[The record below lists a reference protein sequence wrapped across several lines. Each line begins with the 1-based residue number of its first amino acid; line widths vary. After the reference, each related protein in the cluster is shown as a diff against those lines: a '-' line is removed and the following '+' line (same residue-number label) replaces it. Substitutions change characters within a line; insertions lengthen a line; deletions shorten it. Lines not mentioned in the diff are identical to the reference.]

1 MVLAMKESYTPN
13 RDYDPKRLDGL
24 AYGAYDA
31 YLAREAGAHPYD
43 NRDLSIYEPHYSPA
57 CRSLC
62 GFNPPIPTHD
72 GNAISRGEFSEEIEE
87 FSVQLAA
94 LQSLIDAA
102 WRTVPGNDDPLLRG
116 YPYAVR
122 HMEDGWVEFRLS
134 NDYMTAPVRLQPGE
148 GYDFFKGRKIPA
160 HSPRPDRA
168 SFVPYTEV
176 KALLAKRKEMDDA
189 G

>member
-1 MVLAMKESYTPN
+1 MVLDMEESSTPD
-13 RDYDPKRLDGL
+13 RDYDPNRLDGL
-24 AYGAYDA
+24 TYGFYDA
-31 YLAREAGAHPYD
+31 YLAREAGAHPHD
-43 NRDLSIYEPHYSPA
+43 NRNPSVYEPHYYPA

-72 GNAISRGEFSEEIEE
+72 GNAISRGEFSDEIED
-87 FSVQLAA
+87 FSVHLNA
-94 LQSLIDAA
+94 LQTLIDAA

-122 HMEDGWVEFRLS
+122 HMEDSWVEFRLS
-134 NDYMTAPVRLQPGE
+134 NDYTTAPVRLQPGE
-148 GYDFFKGRKIPA
+148 GYDFLRRRKIPA

-168 SFVPYTEV
+168 AFVPYTEV
-176 KALLAKRKEMDDA
+176 KALLAKRKETDDA